1 MKNRITFFLGV
12 LIVIAAGNAKAQYN
26 PEWFLLQAEIIK
38 NDSLRFQVNNP
49 DTVDVDKLDS
59 LVEKKI
65 WGKKQL
71 NTDTS
76 ELNVYDFPEDKVPD
90 YPDSVYQKRI
100 KQLDAQTPINLTYNK
115 AVRNYI
121 DLYSKRKRNLTSR
134 LLGLAYYYFPM
145 FEEELDKRGLP
156 LELKYLAVVESALH
170 PQAGSHAGAKG
181 LWQFMYRTGK
191 VYDLKVNSFIDDR
204 YDPHRATVAAC
215 EHLRD
220 LYEIYGN
227 WALAMAA
234 YNSGAGNVNRA
245 IRYAGGVKSYWAV
258 WPFLPRETRGYVPA
272 FIAVNYVMNYAPEHN
287 LYPIDPGY
295 RLHETDT
302 VEVNDVLSFEQ
313 LSEKF
318 GIEME
323 TLEFL
328 NPRYKKGII
337 PANDGN
343 DYFLRLP
350 YEYANKFLQNEQEVY
365 AYKTKRGIE
374 KEKLLK
380 EIEKAKSRRLH
391 VVRRGENLGLIARKY
406 RISVSRLKAWNHLR
420 SSRIYPGQKLV
431 VYTRGYESSRASR
444 RTINKSGDGV
454 HRVRRGETL
463 GEIAR
468 AYHVSVRQLRRWNN
482 IRGNLIRVN
491 EKLYVENPGQKSS
504 PSNKGNVV
512 YYKVKAGDTLIEIAK
527 KFEGVTVEQ
536 LKRMNKIYD
545 SKRLRAGQRIKIHN
559 DKS

>member
-1 MKNRITFFLGV
+1 MKSRVTFFLGFFI
-12 LIVIAAGNAKAQYN
+12 IVFLGNVKAQYN

-38 NDSLRFQVNNP
+38 NDSLRFQVDNP

-59 LVEKKI
+59 LAEKKI

-71 NTDTS
+71 ITDTAQ
-76 ELNVYDFPEDKVPD
+76 LNVNNFPADTVPV
-90 YPDSVYQKRI
+90 YSDSTYKARI
-100 KQLDAQTPINLTYNK
+100 KMLDAQTPINLTYNK
-115 AVRNYI
+115 VVRNYI
-121 DLYSKRKRNLTSR
+121 DLYSIKKRNLTSR
-134 LLGLAYYYFPM
+134 LLGLAHYYFPM
-145 FEEELDKRGLP
+145 FEEELDRHGLP

-191 VYDLKVNSFIDDR
+191 VYDLNVNSFVDDR
-204 YDPHRATVAAC
+204 FDPRKATVAAC

-234 YNSGAGNVNRA
+234 YNSGTGNVNRA

-272 FIAVNYVMNYAPEHN
+272 FIAVTYVMNHATAHN
-287 LYPIDPGY
+287 IYPIDPGY
-295 RLHETDT
+295 RFHETDT
-302 VEVNDVLSFEQ
+302 VKVNDVLSFEQ

-318 GIEME
+318 GIDME

-337 PANDGN
+337 PANDGKN
-343 DYFLRLP
+343 YFIRLP
-350 YEYANKFLQNEQEVY
+350 YEYATKFLQNEQEVY
-365 AYKTKRGIE
+365 AYKTEKGIE
-374 KEKLLK
+374 REKLLK

-391 VVRRGENLGLIARKY
+391 IVRRGENLGYIAQKY
-406 RISVSRLKAWNHLR
+406 HISVSRLKAWNNLR

-431 VYTRGYESSRASR
+431 VYSRGYASSS
-444 RTINKSGDGV
+444 TGSSVQKSGDGV
-454 HRVRRGETL
+454 HRVRKGETL
-463 GEIAR
+463 GEIAK
-468 AYHVSVRQLRRWNN
+468 AYGISVSQLKSWNN

-491 EKLYVENPGQKSS
+491 QRLYVENPSS
-504 PSNKGNVV
+504 QTASSGENVT
-512 YYKVKAGDTLIEIAK
+512 YYKVKAGDTLYEIAK
-527 KFEGVTVEQ
+527 KFDGVTVNQ
-536 LKRMNKIYD
+536 LKKLNNIYN
-545 SKRLRAGQRIKIHN
+545 SRRLKAGQRLRIN
-559 DKS
+559 NGKS